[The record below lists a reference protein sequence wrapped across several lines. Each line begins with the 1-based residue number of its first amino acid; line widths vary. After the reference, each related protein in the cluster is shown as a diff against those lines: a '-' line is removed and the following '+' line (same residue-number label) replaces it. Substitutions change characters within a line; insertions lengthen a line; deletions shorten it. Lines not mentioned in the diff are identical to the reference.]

1 MFQNAKHVST
11 GVCELRFVIKCH
23 CVFYHV
29 FCCYVNWNKYNEL
42 HKYQAKQYMVSPTV
56 WQISTLFSLY
66 FCMCVITL

>member
-29 FCCYVNWNKYNEL
+29 FCCYVNWNK
-42 HKYQAKQYMVSPTV
+42 
-56 WQISTLFSLY
+56 
-66 FCMCVITL
+66 